1 MKFRFLL
8 SLLAFVLYCNPLYAG
23 QSAITEADG
32 SACMGDDRSRKQTE
46 QAAVA
51 DAKKNAV
58 DRAATYI
65 KSETKVENFQL
76 QKDIIEAYQ
85 NATVKVLQELEKNWY
100 KDPNSGDCYKL
111 RIKAEVIPDEKA
123 IEAFSQKKEVADDPS
138 APLNVKVWTEKKEY
152 KAGEQIKVYLKGNKP
167 FYARVIY
174 KDVSGELVQLLP
186 NPYRNDNYF
195 NGGTIYEIPS
205 GNDKFELAVSPP
217 FGEENVIVYAGSSP
231 LGDINLQA
239 TRGVYAVKTKSK
251 DVGIKTRG
259 VKLTEKSGSKS
270 AAPVEFVETTASL
283 KTGN

>member
-8 SLLAFVLYCNPLYAG
+8 SLLVFVLYCNPLYAG

-58 DRAATYI
+58 DRTATYI

-100 KDPNSGDCYKL
+100 KDPNSGDCYKV

-123 IEAFSQKKEVADDPS
+123 IEAFSQKKDVADDPS

-152 KAGEQIKVYLKGNKP
+152 KAGEQIKVYLKSNKP

-217 FGEENVIVYAGSSP
+217 FGEENVIVYGSSSP

-270 AAPVEFVETTASL
+270 AAPAEFVETTASL
-283 KTGN
+283 KTVN